1 MCFIR
6 KLSGDLKLLFFDDF
20 MLSVF
25 LLLLNIIILFFIG
38 ICFMWVLEFEKKV
51 VDRGVLV

>member
-38 ICFMWVLEFEKKV
+38 IFFMWVLEFEKKV

>member
-1 MCFIR
+1 MCCIR